1 MRSQKTD
8 VSVYNRTKRSVVSPP
23 ARRRP
28 RRFTA
33 ESATCESATMNEFD
47 FNEPDL
53 LDEDLRMLRTQVRR
67 FVNEVVVPQADAWE
81 QAGEIPR
88 ELYRELGRLGWLG
101 MRHPVEY
108 GGSGLGAMA
117 SVVLGEELSRCS
129 YGGVATSIL
138 VHSDMSVRHIAD
150 RGTHEQKSRYL
161 PAACAGEK
169 IGAICV
175 TEPHAGSDVAG
186 LKTRAVR
193 DGDGWVING
202 SKTFITNGVYGDIF
216 IVAARTDPEAKGS
229 RGLSLFIVDK
239 GTPGFKVARKFEKH
253 GWRASDTAELFFD
266 EVRVPADSLLGE
278 EGKGFYY
285 IMSTFQNERLV
296 AGAMSTG
303 QCAKAIELTVD
314 YVKSRQAF
322 GKALWDQQVVRN
334 RIAWLAAKS
343 AAARAFVYQ
352 CAQMIDEGKDTVRE
366 VSMLKAYA
374 CETLQEVVHGCLQLH
389 GGTGY
394 IVGTPIERMAR
405 DARILTIGG
414 GATEVM
420 LEEVAKR
427 M

>member
-1 MRSQKTD
+1 MTD
-8 VSVYNRTKRSVVSPP
+8 
-23 ARRRP
+23 
-28 RRFTA
+28 F
-33 ESATCESATMNEFD
+33 EFS
-47 FNEPDL
+47 EPDL
-53 LDEDLRMLRTQVRR
+53 LDEDLRMIRTQIRR
-67 FVNEVVVPQADAWE
+67 YVDEVIVPQADEWE
-81 QAGEIPR
+81 RAGEIPR
-88 ELYRELGRLGWLG
+88 QAFRDFGSLGFLG

-108 GGSGLGAMA
+108 GGGGLGAMA
-117 SVVLGEELSRCS
+117 SVVLGEELARST
-129 YGGVATSIL
+129 YGGVAAAFT
-138 VHSDMSVRHIAD
+138 VHSDMSISHIAH
-150 RGTHEQKSRYL
+150 RGSQEQKQRYL

-169 IGAICV
+169 VGAICV

-193 DGDGWVING
+193 EGDAWVING
-202 SKTFITNGVYGDIF
+202 SKTFITNGVYGDIY

-229 RGLSLFIVDK
+229 RGLSLLIVER
-239 GTPGFKVARKFEKH
+239 GMPGLTIARKFDKH

-266 EVRVPADSLLGE
+266 DLRLPADALLGE

-296 AGAMSTG
+296 AGAMSVG
-303 QCAKAIELTVD
+303 QCSKAIELTVD
-314 YVKSRQAF
+314 YLRQRQAF
-322 GKALWDQQVVRN
+322 GKALWEQPVVRN
-334 RIAWLAAKS
+334 KLAWLAAKS
-343 AAARAFVYQ
+343 AAARTFVYA
-352 CAQMIDEGKDTVRE
+352 CAQMIDEGKNTVRE

-394 IVGTPIERMAR
+394 IIGTPIERMAR

-427 M
+427 I

>member
-1 MRSQKTD
+1 MT
-8 VSVYNRTKRSVVSPP
+8 
-23 ARRRP
+23 
-28 RRFTA
+28 
-33 ESATCESATMNEFD
+33 EFE
-47 FNEPDL
+47 FNEPDII
-53 LDEDLRMLRTQVRR
+53 DEDLRMVRAQVRR
-67 FVNEVVVPQADAWE
+67 YVDEVIVPQADAWE

-88 ELYRELGRLGWLG
+88 EAFRDFGRLGFLG
-101 MRHPVEY
+101 MRHPLEY
-108 GGSGLGAMA
+108 GGGGLGALA
-117 SVVLGEELSRCS
+117 SVVLGEELARST
-129 YGGVATSIL
+129 YGGVAAAFT
-138 VHSDMSVRHIAD
+138 VHSDMSVGHIAH
-150 RGTHEQKSRYL
+150 RGTHEQKQRYL

-169 IGAICV
+169 IGAVCV

-193 DGDGWVING
+193 NGAGWVING
-202 SKTFITNGVYGDIF
+202 SKTFITNGVYGDIY
-216 IVAARTDPEAKGS
+216 IVAARTDPQAKGS
-229 RGLSLFIVDK
+229 RGISLFIVEK
-239 GTPGFKVARKFEKH
+239 GNPGLKITRKFDKH
-253 GWRASDTAELFFD
+253 GWRASDTAELFLD
-266 EVRVPADSLLGE
+266 DLHVPDDALLGE

-296 AGAMSTG
+296 AGAMSVG

-314 YVKSRQAF
+314 YVKQRQAF
-322 GKALWDQQVVRN
+322 GKSLWDQPVVRN
-334 RIAWLAAKS
+334 KLAWMASKT
-343 AAARAFVYQ
+343 AAARALVYS
-352 CAQMIDEGKDTVRE
+352 CAQMIEEGKDTVRE

-394 IVGTPIERMAR
+394 IIGTPIERMAR